1 MQVIITLC
9 KMAKFTVK
17 IVAFKG
23 RLSNAQ
29 DLSVSNVGLKSVF
42 IA

>member
-9 KMAKFTVK
+9 KMTKLTVE

-23 RLSNAQ
+23 RLSNVQ
-29 DLSVSNVGLKSVF
+29 DLSEAAGDETQF
-42 IA
+42 